1 MTAINLIGKILL
13 SIFAVFMMTGFIVKR
28 EEMWM
33 DDYLRFNRGSFVA
46 WCLCLVA
53 LLVMLVGVWI

>member
-33 DDYLRFNRGSFVA
+33 DDYFRFSRFRVVL
-46 WCLCLVA
+46 WCVCLF
-53 LLVMLVGVWI
+53 VMLFMLVVVWI